1 VTLEV
6 GQFRKG
12 ANDKWRFVKLGYAKK
27 NDKGQLN
34 VYFDALPLPDEKG
47 CSIVIQERQERQE
60 GSGYTPGPRQAKA
73 EYPDMPDDSDL
84 PF

>member
-1 VTLEV
+1 MTLEV

-34 VYFDALPLPDEKG
+34 VYLDALPLPDEKG
-47 CSIVIQERQERQE
+47 CSLVIQERREQSQPEPQR
-60 GSGYTPGPRQAKA
+60 GGGPMGDI
-73 EYPDMPDDSDL
+73 EDII
-84 PF
+84 PFAPEWR

>member
-1 VTLEV
+1 MTLEV

-34 VYFDALPLPDEKG
+34 VYLDAYPLPDEKG
-47 CSIVIQERQERQE
+47 CSFVIQARKEQDRPQA
-60 GSGYTPGPRQAKA
+60 GSANTR
-73 EYPDMPDDSDL
+73 DMPDDSDI

>member
-1 VTLEV
+1 MTLEV

-47 CSIVIQERQERQE
+47 CSIVIQERKEQYQSGDPAGTVTS
-60 GSGYTPGPRQAKA
+60 GSTSGASLGI
-73 EYPDMPDDSDL
+73 DDEI